1 MVTKQRNRG
10 LIKSWNQPSSVAAQ
24 RPRKR
29 RGGDR
34 ETLGV
39 LEPEAQHDP
48 AVPMVISPNS
58 RQSRGRKQAAK
69 ATPNAASSYLQGRD
83 KTMTHSQ
90 VSPAPPSPTTYVGID
105 VSKRAWDIFISTA
118 RQSLKCTADDSG
130 LKRLVSALAPHG
142 RCFVVLEATGGLE
155 RRLIADLIDAG
166 HDVAVINPRRARQF
180 AQSLGRLAKT
190 DHIDAETLALFGE
203 KMQPRTTEKVPA
215 KQAELETL
223 VTRRR
228 QLLEMQSMEK
238 IRLEQAA
245 TKANRKSIEGVV
257 KFFDRQIVSLE
268 RAIARLIDSDDDWR
282 ARSELLQSVP
292 GVGEITS
299 ATLIAELPELGK
311 LNRQQIAAL
320 VGLAPFADDS
330 GQHRGRR
337 RIAGGRASVRTVLYM
352 ATLSASACNPLIH
365 HCKLK
370 LVQRG
375 KAFKVAMI
383 ACMRKL
389 LTLLN
394 TMVQTGTSWDPTRS
408 VPRLAN

>member
-10 LIKSWNQPSSVAAQ
+10 SIKSSNQPSLAAA
-24 RPRKR
+24 RWPRKR

-34 ETLGV
+34 VTLGV
-39 LEPEAQHDP
+39 SKPEAQHDP
-48 AVPMVISPNS
+48 AAPMVISPNS
-58 RQSRGRKQAAK
+58 RQSRGRKNASK

-83 KTMTHSQ
+83 KTMTDLQ
-90 VSPAPPSPTTYVGID
+90 VSPAPSSPTTYVGID
-105 VSKRAWDIFISTA
+105 VSKRTWDVFISA
-118 RQSLKCTADDSG
+118 NRQSLKCAADDG
-130 LKRLVSALAPHG
+130 GWTRLRSSLAPHG
-142 RCFVVLEATGGLE
+142 RCFVVLEATGGVE

-203 KMQPRTTEKVPA
+203 KMQPRTTEKIPE

-238 IRLEQAA
+238 VRLEQAA

-257 KFFDRQIVSLE
+257 KFLDRQIASLE
-268 RAIARLIDSDDDWR
+268 RAIAGLIDSDDDWR

-292 GVGEITS
+292 GVGDVTS

-330 GQHRGRR
+330 GQRRGRR
-337 RIAGGRASVRTVLYM
+337 RIAGGRASVRTTLYM
-352 ATLSASACNPLIH
+352 ATLSASTCNPLIH
-365 HCKLK
+365 HYKLR

-375 KAFKVAMI
+375 KAFKVAMT

-394 TMVQTGTSWDPTRS
+394 TMVQNGTLWDPTRS
-408 VPRLAN
+408 APRLAN